1 MTNGLNTETLL
12 QDLEKRDAQAEKKR
26 ESIMVNFNQTKGQ
39 LSSMDHAMKSLQVD
53 LEKTQFALEVKK
65 GDLLSNMA
73 SETPISS
80 LTPANVRVAKEALE
94 RRLNRAM
101 LIKCD

>member
-1 MTNGLNTETLL
+1 MENGLTAGTLL

-65 GDLLSNMA
+65 GALLSNMA
-73 SETPISS
+73 SETTMSDWPLSKS
-80 LTPANVRVAKEALE
+80 
-94 RRLNRAM
+94 M
-101 LIKCD
+101 LQKKPSRSDRIRPCS

>member
-1 MTNGLNTETLL
+1 MATLR

-39 LSSMDHAMKSLQVD
+39 LSSMDHAVKSLQVD

-65 GDLLSNMA
+65 GHLLSNMA
-73 SETPISS
+73 SEIPIAS
-80 LTPANVRVAKEALE
+80 LTPVNSHVAKEALE
-94 RRLNRAM
+94 RRSNQAIFM
-101 LIKCD
+101 WCN